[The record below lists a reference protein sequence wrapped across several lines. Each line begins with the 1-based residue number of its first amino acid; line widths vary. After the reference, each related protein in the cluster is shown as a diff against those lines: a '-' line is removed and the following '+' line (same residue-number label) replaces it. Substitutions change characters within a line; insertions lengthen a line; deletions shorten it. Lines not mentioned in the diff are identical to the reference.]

1 MTLKIKVLKSDNITQ
16 GLTGPA
22 DRKRNTA
29 PIEQTPRGA
38 QMMKASEFFTAGG
51 KDVKIDKGEKG
62 KGINI
67 HSTKWK
73 FIIPVV
79 ISILVILGISG
90 CFKYVRNSHALQAE
104 LDKKV
109 TALFEIASLALVDPI
124 WNINKEVI
132 KENAESLLKNQEIG
146 AVEVLDGDGNM
157 LYGRAK
163 QDTIY
168 EKENLLPAKKQDLT
182 KNNQKIGTVVVHP
195 TGYFVKQSLLKDVMS
210 IIIEITIM
218 VVMLGT
224 IVSFISVRLSRPIVQ
239 MAAILK
245 DIAEGEGDLT
255 KTIPV
260 NGNDEIGEM
269 ALYLNRF
276 IEKLNGI
283 VFNIRAHSGT
293 ITSGTE
299 ELKERMAQIGRTEDL
314 LLDTAGTTSA
324 AVEQMAGNVTAIAES
339 THHLSSTADETEHL
353 ATEGRKAVQGTI
365 DGINKVRSVLEEGA
379 VEVKSLG
386 NRTSEIGKVTTV
398 INDIADQTNLLAL
411 NAAIESARAG
421 EHGRGFAV
429 VADEVRKLAERTT
442 ESTKEIT
449 KMISA
454 IQQETGSVIHR
465 IEEANSEVAHG
476 VSLADSTGGVLDRIV
491 GRVGDLK
498 QMVNMLA
505 NSASEQSQAT
515 SDISNQALR
524 VNESAKETGKAVSR
538 GAASAS
544 EIGEVC
550 ERLNEIVGMFKL
562 RSRDAG

>member
-1 MTLKIKVLKSDNITQ
+1 MRGVS
-16 GLTGPA
+16 GLL
-22 DRKRNTA
+22 
-29 PIEQTPRGA
+29 
-38 QMMKASEFFTAGG
+38 TAGG
-51 KDVKIDKGEKG
+51 KGVKIDGGEKG
-62 KGINI
+62 SRINI
-67 HSTKWK
+67 NSTKWK
-73 FIIPVV
+73 FIVPVV

-90 CFKYVRNSHALQAE
+90 CFKYVRSSQALQAE
-104 LDKKV
+104 LDRKV
-109 TALFEIASLALVDPI
+109 TALFDIASLALVDPI
-124 WNINKEVI
+124 WNINKDVI

-146 AVEVLDGDGNM
+146 AVEVLDGDGNT

-163 QDTIY
+163 QEPMY
-168 EKENLLPAKKQDLT
+168 AKQNLLPAKKQDLT
-182 KNNQKIGTVVVHP
+182 KNNQKIGTVVVHA
-195 TGYFVKQSLLKDVMS
+195 TDYFVKQSLLRDVIS
-210 IIIEITIM
+210 IFIEITIM
-218 VVMLGT
+218 VVMLGM
-224 IVSFISVRLSRPIVQ
+224 IVAFISGRLSRPIVQ
-239 MAAILK
+239 MAAILR

-260 NGNDEIGEM
+260 SGSDEIGEM
-269 ALYLNRF
+269 ALCLNRF
-276 IEKLNGI
+276 IAKLNGI
-283 VFNIRAHSGT
+283 VLNIRTHSGS

-299 ELKERMAQIGRTEDL
+299 ELKERMAQIGKTEDL

-339 THHLSSTADETEHL
+339 TQHLSSTADETEHL
-353 ATEGRKAVQGTI
+353 AAEGRKAVQGTI

-491 GRVGDLK
+491 SRVGDLK
-498 QMVNMLA
+498 NMVNMLA

-515 SDISNQALR
+515 NDISNQALR
-524 VNESAKETGKAVSR
+524 VNETAKETGKAVSQ

-544 EIGEVC
+544 EIAEVC

-562 RSRDAG
+562 RNSEAG

>member
-1 MTLKIKVLKSDNITQ
+1 M
-16 GLTGPA
+16 G
-22 DRKRNTA
+22 
-29 PIEQTPRGA
+29 
-38 QMMKASEFFTAGG
+38 MSEVFAAG
-51 KDVKIDKGEKG
+51 DKGVRTDLGEKG
-62 KGINI
+62 SSINI
-67 HSTKWK
+67 HSMKWK

-79 ISILVILGISG
+79 VSILVILGISG
-90 CFKYVRNSHALQAE
+90 CFKYVRSSHALQAG

-109 TALFEIASLALVDPI
+109 TALFEIASLAMIDPI
-124 WNINKEVI
+124 WNINKDVI

-157 LYGRAK
+157 LYGRTK
-163 QDTIY
+163 QEAMY
-168 EKENLLPAKKQDLT
+168 EKQNLLPAKKQDLT
-182 KNNQKIGTVVVHP
+182 KNNQKIGTVVVRA
-195 TGYFVKQSLLKDVMS
+195 TDYFVKQSLLKDVMS

-224 IVSFISVRLSRPIVQ
+224 IVSFISVRLSRPIVN
-239 MAAILK
+239 MAALLK
-245 DIAEGEGDLT
+245 DIAQGEGDLT

-260 NGNDEIGEM
+260 AGNDEVGEM

-283 VFNIRAHSGT
+283 VLNIRAHSGS

-299 ELKERMAQIGRTEDL
+299 ELKERMAQIGRTEDV

-324 AVEQMAGNVTAIAES
+324 AVEQMAGNVTSIAES
-339 THHLSSTADETEHL
+339 TQHLSSTADETEHL
-353 ATEGRKAVQGTI
+353 AAEGRKAVQGTI

-491 GRVGDLK
+491 ARVSDLK

-505 NSASEQSQAT
+505 NSANEQSQAT
-515 SDISNQALR
+515 NDISNQALR
-524 VNESAKETGKAVSR
+524 VNESARETGKAVSQ

-544 EIGEVC
+544 EIASVC

-562 RSRDAG
+562 RTGEPG